1 MSEENKLTVY
11 KTNHS
16 GMLLSLPGLQFNLL
30 ERWHTM
36 PAYLIQIS
44 YAPETLAGF
53 IKHPIDRTPAIG
65 KLAEK
70 LGGKLVGSWFSFGD
84 YDAVI
89 LIDGPDSIS
98 AAACSLAV
106 SASGAFKAFKTT
118 PLLDIK
124 EGMAAM
130 KKAGKLG
137 YEPPKANKK

>member
-1 MSEENKLTVY
+1 M
-11 KTNHS
+11 
-16 GMLLSLPGLQFNLL
+16 PG
-30 ERWHTM
+30 
-36 PAYLIQIS
+36 YLIQIS
-44 YAPETLAGF
+44 YTPETLAGF
-53 IKHPIDRTPAIG
+53 LKHPTDRTPVIS
-65 KLAEK
+65 KLAENI
-70 LGGKLVGSWFSFGD
+70 GGKLLGSWFSFGE

-89 LIDGPDSIS
+89 LIEGPDNIS

-137 YEPPKANKK
+137 YKPPNGKKK